1 MPAPY
6 SIDLRNKIVE
16 AYESGLG
23 SIAKVAKVFNVG
35 VATLQNYLN
44 QKRQTGSLE
53 PKPATGGKP
62 PVISGKKLGFVCNE
76 VLKKPDLTLQELCD
90 IFYKKFKIKVNDS
103 MMCRAL
109 QSVNY
114 NRKKKSYYAAEQE
127 RDDVKKNY

>member
-6 SIDLRNKIVE
+6 SIDLRIKVVE
-16 AYESGLG
+16 AYENGMG
-23 SIAKVAKVFNVG
+23 SIDKVAKIFNIG
-35 VATLQNYLN
+35 VATLKNYIS
-44 QKRQTGSLE
+44 QKKRTGRLE
-53 PKPATGGKP
+53 PKPATGGSK
-62 PVISGKKLGFVCNE
+62 PVISGKKLDFVCKE
-76 VLKKPDLTLQELCD
+76 VAGKPDLTLQELCD
-90 IFYKKFKIKVNDS
+90 KFYKKFKVKVNDS